1 VRLSD
6 LHRSEV
12 LDAAGIG
19 LGRVHDVR
27 LIQDGPP
34 IGTFGAALRVHTLV
48 VGAGGIG
55 VHLGFGRSDVR
66 GPWLIKT
73 LFGHLHRDL
82 FFVPWER
89 VGAIEPGR
97 GRLLDLASELSNEP
111 DQGVLPGRIIDAGL
125 ELLDRQLIDSEG
137 RMAGNVDD
145 LEFRWADDGG
155 PPYVSAILAGP
166 GALARRIGGR
176 LGSLVASIHDRLQD
190 RSLEGPA
197 RIDFG
202 VVQRIGSDVR
212 LSVPR
217 DQLATM
223 TFERWVRD
231 VIIAKFP
238 GA

>member
-19 LGRVHDVR
+19 LGHVHDVR

-34 IGTFGAALRVHTLV
+34 IGTFGAALRVHSLV

-55 VHLGFGRSDVR
+55 VHLGFGRGDVR

-73 LFGHLHRDL
+73 LFEYLHRDL
-82 FFVPWER
+82 YFVPWER
-89 VGAIEPGR
+89 VAAIEPDR
-97 GRLLDLASELSNEP
+97 VRLLDLASELSAEP
-111 DQGVLPGRIIDAGL
+111 GHEVPPGRLIDAGL

-145 LEFRWADDGG
+145 LEFEWPDGGG
-155 PPYVSAILAGP
+155 PPDVTAILAGP

-176 LGSLVASIHDRLQD
+176 LGSLVASIHGRLQD

-202 VVQRIGSDVR
+202 VVQGIGSDVR

-217 DQLATM
+217 DHLATM
-223 TFERWVRD
+223 AFERWVRD
-231 VIIAKFP
+231 VIIAKIP

>member
-19 LGRVHDVR
+19 IGHVHDAR
-27 LIQDGPP
+27 LVQDGHP
-34 IGTFGAALRVHTLV
+34 IGTFGAALRVHSLV

-55 VHLGFGRSDVR
+55 IHLGFGRSEVR
-66 GPWLIKT
+66 GPWLIKS
-73 LFGHLHRDL
+73 LFEHLHRDL

-89 VGAIEPGR
+89 VAAIEPGR
-97 GRLLDLASELSNEP
+97 VRLLDLGSELPGEP
-111 DQGVLPGRIIDAGL
+111 EDGAPGRIIDAGL
-125 ELLDRQLIDSEG
+125 ELLDRQLVDTEG

-145 LEFRWADDGG
+145 LELSWAEAGG
-155 PPYVSAILAGP
+155 PPFVSAILAGP

-176 LGSLVASIHDRLQD
+176 SGALVASIHARLQD

-202 VVQRIGSDVR
+202 VVQQIGSDVR

-217 DQLATM
+217 ALLATDV
-223 TFERWVRD
+223 FERWVRD
-231 VIIAKFP
+231 VLIAKIP